1 MENSNLPDGY
11 MTLDQIQIIL
21 GTCRTTTLSYVKSL
35 PKEFY
40 DMQKLDNGIVFRY
53 IVREDALPLLQSF
66 NSILPKDLVPS
77 SQIYAELNI
86 PSQVFFTFI
95 KRQGYYDKS
104 IKQGRRN
111 KKYHRIYFTKIDAD
125 QIIELYKNRE
135 TKRVKYNL
143 NTFIANQF
151 ITNDFVEFLKQ
162 HIEVIQDQ
170 NEFFV
175 YPNQPMSKLIHK
187 YMNNIGYVN
196 TREACEILKIS
207 RQALHQNMKKVNDPT
222 VSLNISTKTKPENY
236 ILKDFIFNIE
246 KKNRCEIDDVP
257 NGFLAV
263 TYLSKQLNIPCDTL
277 LPLLDHVNYVTVK
290 GRKLYNIS
298 ETINIAKNFIKTNQQ
313 NPHIE
318 TWINLTYFA
327 KKLGLMNQD
336 VLIKIKEKGLD
347 NIEYI
352 KTRNGKPFGKQF
364 LLNPA
369 LLELL
374 VV

>member
-1 MENSNLPDGY
+1 MLLTQGY
-11 MTLDQIQIIL
+11 LTLDQVQTIL
-21 GTCRTTTLSYVKSL
+21 GTCRATTLSYIKSL
-35 PKEFY
+35 PVEMY
-40 DMQKLDNGIVFRY
+40 TIQKIDNGIVFRY
-53 IVREDALPLLQSF
+53 IVREEALPLLESF

-77 SQIYAELNI
+77 SQIYGELNI

-95 KRQGYYDKS
+95 KRQGFYDKS

-111 KKYHRIYFTKIDAD
+111 KKYHRIYFTKQDAE
-125 QIIELYKNRE
+125 QIIELYKNRVP
-135 TKRVKYNL
+135 KRIKYNL

-151 ITNDFVEFLKQ
+151 ITNEFVEFLKQ
-162 HIEVIQDQ
+162 NIEVIQEQ

-175 YPNQPMSKLIHK
+175 YNHQPMSKLIHQ

-196 TREACEILKIS
+196 TRQACDILKIS

-222 VSLNISTKTKPENY
+222 ISLNISLKTKPETY
-236 ILKDFIFNIE
+236 ILKDFILNIE
-246 KKNRCEIDDVP
+246 KKNRCEFNDVP

-263 TYLSKQLNIPCDTL
+263 TYLSKQLNIPYEVL
-277 LPLLDHVNYVTVK
+277 LPLLDDVNYVTVK

-313 NPHIE
+313 TPHIE
-318 TWINLTYFA
+318 NWINLTYFA
-327 KKLGLMNQD
+327 KKIGLMNQD

-347 NIEYI
+347 NIDYI

-364 LLNPA
+364 LLNPILFQ
-369 LLELL
+369 LLNN
-374 VV
+374 

>member
-11 MTLDQIQIIL
+11 MTLDQIQNIL

-40 DMQKLDNGIVFRY
+40 EMQKLDNGIVFRY

-222 VSLNISTKTKPENY
+222 ISLNISTKTKPENY
-236 ILKDFIFNIE
+236 ILKDFILNIE

-263 TYLSKQLNIPCDTL
+263 TYLSKQLNIPYDTL
-277 LPLLDHVNYVTVK
+277 LPLLDDVNYVTVK
-290 GRKLYNIS
+290 GRKLYNIA

-313 NPHIE
+313 NPYIE

-327 KKLGLMNQD
+327 KKLGLMNQE

-364 LLNPA
+364 LLNPE

>member
-1 MENSNLPDGY
+1 

-95 KRQGYYDKS
+95 KRQGFYDKS

>member
-1 MENSNLPDGY
+1 
-11 MTLDQIQIIL
+11 
-21 GTCRTTTLSYVKSL
+21 
-35 PKEFY
+35 
-40 DMQKLDNGIVFRY
+40 
-53 IVREDALPLLQSF
+53 
-66 NSILPKDLVPS
+66 
-77 SQIYAELNI
+77 
-86 PSQVFFTFI
+86 
-95 KRQGYYDKS
+95 
-104 IKQGRRN
+104 
-111 KKYHRIYFTKIDAD
+111 
-125 QIIELYKNRE
+125 
-135 TKRVKYNL
+135 
-143 NTFIANQF
+143 
-151 ITNDFVEFLKQ
+151 
-162 HIEVIQDQ
+162 
-170 NEFFV
+170 
-175 YPNQPMSKLIHK
+175 
-187 YMNNIGYVN
+187 MNNIGYVN